1 MTDSM
6 PRRLSPQSLR
16 ASFPYFPLNS
26 MRVSDPLQRF
36 PIAMQS
42 PGFSMCS
49 LSTILG
55 VLLEICSKCKQG
67 ILVITPS
74 SFHHP
79 SHHFCHLSPCF
90 MFSSCSHHVLICLQ
104 SLSLEGLT
112 WLRWGLRA
120 FHSAIHPPSL
130 FAARAKT
137 WSWKP
142 RHLVLVDLSWS

>member
-1 MTDSM
+1 MESM

-16 ASFPYFPLNS
+16 ASFPLNS

-90 MFSSCSHHVLICLQ
+90 MFSCSHLPSVSISGRTDLIEMRI
-104 SLSLEGLT
+104 EGVSFGYT
-112 WLRWGLRA
+112 PTEPLRCK
-120 FHSAIHPPSL
+120 S
-130 FAARAKT
+130 K
-137 WSWKP
+137 
-142 RHLVLVDLSWS
+142 DLILKAETT